1 MKTLAAFAIF
11 AGMIAAPALAAAG
24 TTNGPSVLVKLTPL
38 THGSLPR
45 VLTVY
50 GSVGPASS
58 ARQTLMAPLQAAVT
72 NVYVRRGALVAKGAP
87 LVRLVPSPASVSAYA
102 QAKSAL
108 RVATDLVSRT
118 RSMVGSHLA
127 TDQQL
132 FQAEKSQ
139 ADAEAALDALQ
150 AQGAQGPHTL
160 RAPFPAI
167 VTVIDTTPGAIVS
180 EGAGLVQ
187 LAQPNGLVLKAGVV
201 PNEAREIHVKDP
213 VKLTPIGGGASLA
226 GTVLFHGSLVESI
239 NGLVPVDISVPAG
252 KTLLGEMFQ
261 ANITVGHING
271 YVVPHRAIL
280 VNDTGNT
287 YIVQAHGMTAKKVV
301 VHVLV
306 SDDDKD
312 VINGALEPGAPVV
325 LAGNYQL
332 DNGMKIRLADPKG
345 KASQ

>member
-1 MKTLAAFAIF
+1 MKTFTALAIF
-11 AGMIAAPALAAAG
+11 AGMIAPAFATAAA
-24 TTNGPSVLVKLTPL
+24 TKGPSVLVKLTPL
-38 THGSLPR
+38 AQGSLPR

-50 GSVGPASS
+50 GTVGPASS

-87 LVRLVPSPASVSAYA
+87 LVRLVPSPTSVSAYA

-108 RVATDLVSRT
+108 RTASDLVQRT

-139 ADAEAALDALQ
+139 ADATAALAALK
-150 AQGAQGPHTL
+150 AQGAEGPHTL

-167 VTVIDTTPGAIVS
+167 VTTIETTPGAIVS

-187 LAQPNGLVLKAGVV
+187 LARPNGLVLKAGVI
-201 PNEAREIHVKDP
+201 PNDAREIQIRDK
-213 VKLTPIGGGASLA
+213 VKLSPIGGGASLT
-226 GTVLFHGSLVESI
+226 GTVLFHGSLVESV
-239 NGLVPVDISVPAG
+239 NGLVPVDVSVPAG
-252 KTLLGEMFQ
+252 KALLGEMFR
-261 ANITVGHING
+261 ADITIGHVSG

-280 VNDTGNT
+280 VDDAGDT
-287 YIVQAHGMTAKKVV
+287 YIVQAHNMTAKKVV
-301 VHVLV
+301 VRVLV
-306 SDDDKD
+306 SDHDKD
-312 VINGALEPGAPVV
+312 VISGPLESGAPVV